1 MNDEQFEEL
10 KHQIDSILFAA
21 GSKVELTE
29 IARLCSMGH
38 NLALVEQAMQEL
50 QKKYEN
56 HPTLMLLQEGN
67 AYKLQLRE
75 KYISVVKN
83 LVTKIEL
90 TKTVMETLAVVAYKA
105 PVLQSEIVHIR
116 TNKAYDHL
124 DELENAGYLT
134 RTKKGRTKLIRLTDK
149 FFAYFDIPPEKL
161 KEKFQNIAELE
172 KTVEEKEAEVHQRK
186 EQFREDQERKKV
198 DEHRHKEHIKQ
209 EHEKLSKVIAE
220 KEKSMKL
227 ETYTSLEKVEKGEP
241 FEGTNI
247 EVVQDKLGELEI
259 VEEESS
265 EEEKKAEESPPKE
278 LEPEYAKEFSLLGEE
293 KVEEEKGEGEEKSE
307 LGGGGGEESGE
318 EEVTEGTE
326 AKPEEKS
333 TQESAFA
340 GKGLFTENVPPGF
353 EKRVDQRVKEI
364 VHPEEKK
371 EGEEEKEE

>member
-134 RTKKGRTKLIRLTDK
+134 RTKKGRTKLILLT
-149 FFAYFDIPPEKL
+149 
-161 KEKFQNIAELE
+161 EKFQNIAELE